1 MDEARLKNLAIKK
14 LNKIRRDKMKEKLL
28 TINEITAILKVS
40 KLTIYRY
47 IKAGKLPAYKVGRD
61 YRVKQEDFERFL
73 EKNKSRSNL

>member
-1 MDEARLKNLAIKK
+1 
-14 LNKIRRDKMKEKLL
+14 MKEKLL

-61 YRVKQEDFERFL
+61 YRVKQEDFDNYPHYYF
-73 EKNKSRSNL
+73 N

>member
-1 MDEARLKNLAIKK
+1 MIINDIIEQK
-14 LNKIRRDKMKEKLL
+14 DKMKEKLL

-61 YRVKQEDFERFL
+61 YRVKQEDFDRFL
-73 EKNKSRSNL
+73 EKSKRSI

>member
-1 MDEARLKNLAIKK
+1 
-14 LNKIRRDKMKEKLL
+14 MKEKLL

-61 YRVKQEDFERFL
+61 YRVKQEDFDRFL
-73 EKNKSRSNL
+73 EKSKRSI

>member
-1 MDEARLKNLAIKK
+1 
-14 LNKIRRDKMKEKLL
+14 MKDKLL

-61 YRVKQEDFERFL
+61 YRVKQQEFNKFL
-73 EKNKSRSNL
+73 ERAKKNG